1 MSEVTFKTLL
11 FRIGNRLE
19 EINGRKDGRV
29 RRHVLFMCNDKIA
42 HRDDDTIP
50 SLLNKLKESGFL
62 GVDSLQ
68 MLKDILKAEDEWAFL
83 DETVKFETIRG
94 EYKKLL
100 EKVISALE
108 KPNDLGRVTS
118 IVWGRLNVPE
128 EKRNGVRDV
137 RSLVQVLE
145 EMNFIGVDCLNVL
158 MEFSIE
164 LNDDELRTELKEFQ
178 NRRTKEEKSERRK
191 AQVAAVWCFAGAV
204 CQKIGVL
211 KVHCTL
217 KNLKT
222 GLPLTIGIGDLL
234 RRSSTLEDFAEGFKQ
249 KILPKA
255 AKLLG
260 LSEESVCFMVQGET
274 SLALVELYERYSSGR
289 LQKDLLEFLVTDDI
303 RELADTEV
311 EVVVRIDEKEF
322 REALVDLGK
331 EDQVSSKQ
339 KEGQS
344 EQMDMLS
351 KRVDIVSE
359 KVDKVLLSLEG
370 KVAPVDEKDQVSSKQ
385 KEGQSE
391 QMDMLSKRV
400 DIVSEKVDKVLLSLE
415 GKVAPVDE
423 KEAKKD
429 EKDMCPGCGKKI
441 TQDEIKKH
449 LKEGCPKKGEQES
462 SLEEEIMLDIPT
474 LPTPPRSTLMEEM
487 VSGIAKRGKGAC
499 ERCKQHKK
507 PAKDLYLMDKQDDE

>member
-29 RRHVLFMCNDKIA
+29 RRHVLFMCNEKIA

-68 MLKDILKAEDEWAFL
+68 MLKDILKAEDEWDFL

-191 AQVAAVWCFAGAV
+191 G
-204 CQKIGVL
+204 
-211 KVHCTL
+211 
-217 KNLKT
+217 
-222 GLPLTIGIGDLL
+222 
-234 RRSSTLEDFAEGFKQ
+234 S
-249 KILPKA
+249 
-255 AKLLG
+255 
-260 LSEESVCFMVQGET
+260 
-274 SLALVELYERYSSGR
+274 
-289 LQKDLLEFLVTDDI
+289 LVT
-303 RELADTEV
+303 
-311 EVVVRIDEKEF
+311 
-322 REALVDLGK
+322 
-331 EDQVSSKQ
+331 
-339 KEGQS
+339 
-344 EQMDMLS
+344 
-351 KRVDIVSE
+351 
-359 KVDKVLLSLEG
+359 
-370 KVAPVDEKDQVSSKQ
+370 
-385 KEGQSE
+385 
-391 QMDMLSKRV
+391 
-400 DIVSEKVDKVLLSLE
+400 
-415 GKVAPVDE
+415 
-423 KEAKKD
+423 
-429 EKDMCPGCGKKI
+429 
-441 TQDEIKKH
+441 
-449 LKEGCPKKGEQES
+449 
-462 SLEEEIMLDIPT
+462 
-474 LPTPPRSTLMEEM
+474 
-487 VSGIAKRGKGAC
+487 
-499 ERCKQHKK
+499 
-507 PAKDLYLMDKQDDE
+507 